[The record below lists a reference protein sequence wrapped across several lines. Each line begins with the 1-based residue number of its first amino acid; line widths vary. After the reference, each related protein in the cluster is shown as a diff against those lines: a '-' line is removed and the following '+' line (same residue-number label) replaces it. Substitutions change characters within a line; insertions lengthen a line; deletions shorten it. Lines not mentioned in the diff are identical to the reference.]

1 MKSYKLLCAVLLLI
15 LTLTACGEKK
25 AHDVPPVNTTVPV
38 TTRPK
43 ESSKVLDCVG
53 FGREQMFRY
62 TDKNKNEVS
71 VVYRIPKLRFDTP
84 DAQAINEEITQRYT
98 PLYNKAGQTAAE
110 KRMPEPISID
120 YSAFVNDDIVTLLIK
135 SEEQGHNMDYDVY
148 NYNKKTGK
156 RLDNAGLLRYLQ
168 RDYEDTFASLKTALE
183 ADYLSKFKEENFPDD
198 YYVRLENTT
207 GDEAIKKSSLFLNG
221 QAELYAACTEYAGVG
236 DGEFQ
241 VLISLASK

>member
-25 AHDVPPVNTTVPV
+25 AHDVPPVSTTVPV

-148 NYNKKTGK
+148 NYNKK
-156 RLDNAGLLRYLQ
+156 